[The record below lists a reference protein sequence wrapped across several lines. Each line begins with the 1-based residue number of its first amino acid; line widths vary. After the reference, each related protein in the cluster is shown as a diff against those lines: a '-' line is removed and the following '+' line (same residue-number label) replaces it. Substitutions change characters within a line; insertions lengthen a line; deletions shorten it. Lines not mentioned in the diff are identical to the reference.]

1 MAKRCPRPNDGRRW
15 EAVMAANGN
24 HATRATGPRCIA
36 LVGPFQ
42 SGKTTLLE
50 AILARTGAVARQ
62 GNVEAGN
69 TVGDASKEARD
80 HRMSVELTVA
90 TTNFMGDPYTFLDC
104 PGSVEFA
111 HDMRAVLPAIDAAV
125 VVCEMDEKK
134 VAQLQLILREL
145 EEQKIPRLLFLNKI
159 DKADA
164 GVHDVLNLLQGASR
178 TKLILRQIPT
188 FSGEIISGFVDL
200 ALERAFVYKEHAP
213 SEVVALDGDVADRE
227 KTARFSMLETLA
239 DHDDELMEQLL
250 EDLKQPGDKV
260 FDDLTRE
267 LREGLVCPVLMG
279 TATRANGVLRL
290 LKALRHESPGIA
302 ETAKRLGVKP
312 AGMDAVAYVLKTQ
325 NTTHGGKM
333 SIVRM
338 LAGQAGDGTTFVSG
352 DDEAGSVAGV
362 FKLVGQTTEKR
373 GPAAVGETVGFAKLD
388 KAKTGDTLTAGKQP
402 HPPLA
407 RIEPYPPVLA
417 IAISAKERK
426 DDVKLG
432 QALNKLAEEDPSIT
446 VVHNPETHEVVLWG
460 QGEMHLRV
468 ATERLSDRYGVA
480 IERRQPTVGYRET
493 SRKGIVQR
501 GRHKKQSGGHG
512 QYGDVVLEIKPMP
525 RGSGFAFEEKI
536 TGGVVPRNYIP
547 SVEEGVIDAL
557 KHGPLGFPVVDL
569 HVALIDGSYHTVDSS
584 DMAFRTAGRIGV
596 AEGLPQCQPVLLEP
610 IHLVE
615 IVCPN
620 EATAK
625 INALMSSR
633 RGQILGFDTREG
645 WDGWDM
651 VRAKMPEAEIG
662 DLIVEIRSAT
672 AGAGTFTFKFDHMA
686 ELTGRTADQIIA
698 ARRAAASAGAGQIA
712 QTFCSP
718 NTAAVSARTLRVSA
732 ASSIN
737 ECP

>member
-1 MAKRCPRPNDGRRW
+1 
-15 EAVMAANGN
+15 MAANGGN
-24 HATRATGPRCIA
+24 GGRATGPRCVAI
-36 LVGPFQ
+36 VGPFQ

-50 AILARTGAVARQ
+50 AILSRTDVIPRQ
-62 GNVEAGN
+62 GTVEAGS
-69 TVGDASKEARD
+69 TVGDASKEARH
-80 HRMSVELTVA
+80 HRMSVELTAA
-90 TTNFMGDPYTFLDC
+90 TTNFMGDSYTFLDC
-104 PGSVEFA
+104 PGSVEFV
-111 HDMRAVLPAIDAAV
+111 HDMRAVLPAVDVAI

-134 VAQLQLILREL
+134 VPQLQLILREL
-145 EEQKIPRLLFLNKI
+145 EDQKIPHVLFLNKI

-164 GVHDVLNLLQGASR
+164 GVHDVLTLLQPASR
-178 TKLILRQIPT
+178 SKLILRQIPT
-188 FSGEIISGFVDL
+188 FSGDLISGFVDL

-213 SEVVALDGDVADRE
+213 SQVVPLEGELADRE

-250 EDLKQPGDKV
+250 EDIQPPRDKV

-279 TATRANGVLRL
+279 TAARANGVLRL

-302 ETAKRLGVKP
+302 ETAKRLGVK
-312 AGMDAVAYVLKTQ
+312 GGSEAVAYVLKTL
-325 NTTHGGKM
+325 NTAHGGKM
-333 SIVRM
+333 SVARV
-338 LAGQAGDGTTFVSG
+338 LAGQVGDGTTLLSG
-352 DDEAGSVAGV
+352 DDEVGRVAGV

-373 GPAAVGETVGFAKLD
+373 GPAAVGETVAFAKLD
-388 KAKTGDTLTAGKQP
+388 KAKTGETLTAGKQP
-402 HPPLA
+402 HPPIA
-407 RIEPYPPVLA
+407 KVVPYPPVLA

-468 ATERLSDRYGVA
+468 ATERLSDRFGVA
-480 IERRQPTVGYRET
+480 IDRHQPSVGYRET
-493 SRKGIVQR
+493 IRKGVVQR

-512 QYGDVVLEIKPMP
+512 QYGDVVLDIKPMP
-525 RGSGFAFEEKI
+525 RGTGFTFEEKI

-569 HVALIDGSYHTVDSS
+569 HVALVDGSYHTVDSS
-584 DMAFRTAGRIGV
+584 DMAFRTAGRIGIV
-596 AEGLPQCQPVLLEP
+596 EGLPQCQPVLLEP
-610 IHLVE
+610 IDLVE

-625 INALMSSR
+625 INALMSGR

-645 WDGWDM
+645 WEGWDV

-686 ELTGRTADQIIA
+686 ELTGRTADQIVA
-698 ARRAAASAGAGQIA
+698 ARRAA
-712 QTFCSP
+712 
-718 NTAAVSARTLRVSA
+718 
-732 ASSIN
+732 
-737 ECP
+737 E

>member
-1 MAKRCPRPNDGRRW
+1 MGDKEGGPR
-15 EAVMAANGN
+15 
-24 HATRATGPRCIA
+24 GPRCIA

-62 GNVEAGN
+62 GTIEAGN
-69 TVGDASKEARD
+69 TVGDASKEAR
-80 HRMSVELTVA
+80 HHKMSVELSVA
-90 TTNFMGDPYTFLDC
+90 TTTFMGDAYTFLDC

-111 HDMRAVLPAIDAAV
+111 HDMRAALPAVDAAI

-134 VAQLQLILREL
+134 IPQLQLILREL
-145 EEQKIPRLLFLNKI
+145 EDQKIPRILFVNKI
-159 DKADA
+159 DKADSS
-164 GVHDVLNLLQGASR
+164 VHDLLALLQPASR

-188 FSGEIISGFVDL
+188 FAGDIITGFVDL

-213 SEVVALDGDVADRE
+213 SEVVPLEGDAADRE

-239 DHDDELMEQLL
+239 DHDDKLMEQLL
-250 EDLKQPGDKV
+250 EDIEPPRDKV

-279 TATRANGVLRL
+279 TAARANGVLRL

-302 ETAKRLGVKP
+302 ETAKRLGVK
-312 AGMDAVAYVLKTQ
+312 AGAGDAVAYVLKTL
-325 NTTHGGKM
+325 NTTHGGKL
-333 SIVRM
+333 SIARV
-338 LAGQAGDGTTFVSG
+338 LSGQIGDGTTLSTG
-352 DDEAGSVAGV
+352 DGEVGRVAGV
-362 FKLVGQTTEKR
+362 FKLLGQTTEKR

-388 KAKTGDTLTAGKQP
+388 KAKTGETLSTGKQA
-402 HPPLA
+402 HA
-407 RIEPYPPVLA
+407 AVAKIEPYAPVLA
-417 IAISAKERK
+417 IAITAKERK

-446 VVHNPETHEVVLWG
+446 IVHNPETHEVVLWG

-468 ATERLSDRYGVA
+468 ATERLHDRFGVA
-480 IERRQPTVGYRET
+480 IERRQPSVGYKET
-493 SRKGIVQR
+493 IRKGVVQR

-512 QYGDVVLEIKPMP
+512 QYGDCVLDIKPMP
-525 RGSGFAFEEKI
+525 RGAGFSFEDKI

-547 SVEEGVIDAL
+547 AVEEGVIDAL

-569 HVALIDGSYHTVDSS
+569 HVALVDGSYHTVDSS
-584 DMAFRTAGRIGV
+584 DMAFQLAGRIGIH
-596 AEGLPQCQPVLLEP
+596 EGLPQCQPVLLEP

-615 IVCPN
+615 IVCPS

-625 INALMSSR
+625 INALMSGR

-645 WDGWDM
+645 WEGWDV

-662 DLIVEIRSAT
+662 DLIVEVRSAT

-686 ELTGRTADQIIA
+686 ELTGRTADQIVA
-698 ARRAAASAGAGQIA
+698 ARRAA
-712 QTFCSP
+712 
-718 NTAAVSARTLRVSA
+718 
-732 ASSIN
+732 
-737 ECP
+737 E